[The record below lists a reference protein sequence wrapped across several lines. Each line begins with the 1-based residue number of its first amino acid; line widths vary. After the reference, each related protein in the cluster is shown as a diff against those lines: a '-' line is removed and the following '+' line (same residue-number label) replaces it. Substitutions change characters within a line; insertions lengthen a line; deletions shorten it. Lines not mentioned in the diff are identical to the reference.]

1 MTRSSW
7 LWLAWILCPVF
18 GLSFHYGPGQLWLAR
33 DRAGEKIEEAIRL
46 AGLAETKQ
54 ESAYQ
59 VQLELI
65 EARRLAFVGGIDWQ
79 SQPDHALSIAVREVS
94 DRQAEAYRQAGEAW
108 SEVTEQYT
116 EAIQQVVKTLQAADS
131 AGEALAIS
139 DQYLLESLRWA
150 EARAM
155 VRSGMVF
162 NGVDQFQAL
171 LDVRISEMSVSAD
184 SGSNSSQTGSATSR
198 LPTDAIREELAAAQY
213 IGARLLREEGRSP
226 EIWKPVANAARQQY
240 RLLAERELG
249 GDAGTLGTA
258 QLVSRGTDSPSSP
271 PTDSVGATKSGEAV
285 EASSSSS
292 SSDETGHLTR
302 AERIQRNLEQVLNL
316 EQSSAE
322 QLEGIPLPRQ
332 APMARRPGD
341 GEPGDRPGKGP
352 GRGPMQDGPPGDGA
366 GIPGPFGSGW

>member
-1 MTRSSW
+1 
-7 LWLAWILCPVF
+7 
-18 GLSFHYGPGQLWLAR
+18 
-33 DRAGEKIEEAIRL
+33 
-46 AGLAETKQ
+46 
-54 ESAYQ
+54 
-59 VQLELI
+59 
-65 EARRLAFVGGIDWQ
+65 
-79 SQPDHALSIAVREVS
+79 
-94 DRQAEAYRQAGEAW
+94 
-108 SEVTEQYT
+108 
-116 EAIQQVVKTLQAADS
+116 
-131 AGEALAIS
+131 
-139 DQYLLESLRWA
+139 
-150 EARAM
+150 M

-184 SGSNSSQTGSATSR
+184 SGSNSSQAGSATSR

-249 GDAGTLGTA
+249 GDAGNLGTA

-271 PTDSVGATKSGEAV
+271 PTDSVGATKSGEAM
-285 EASSSSS
+285 ESSSSSS
-292 SSDETGHLTR
+292 SSDETGRLTR